1 MSVSV
6 VQMGPEHLAGVVA
19 LQRSCFPPPFPEEF
33 LWRREHLERHVLV
46 YPEGQFVALD
56 EAGRVVGSASA
67 CRIPEDRWR
76 AHLPWEETLG
86 GFFFEGFDRNGST
99 LYGADISVHPEHRG
113 RGVGRRLYEAR
124 FDLVRKAGLARYG
137 TACRMPDFA
146 AHSDEFAHPAEFAR
160 AVQEGRARDRTLTP
174 LLRYGLRLIQ
184 VLEDYMLD
192 EESGNAAALLEW
204 TP

>member
-1 MSVSV
+1 MA
-6 VQMGPEHLAGVVA
+6 PEHLSGVVA
-19 LQRSCFPPPFPEEF
+19 LQRFCFPPPFPEEY
-33 LWRREHLERHVLV
+33 LWREEHLERHLAV
-46 YPEGQFVALD
+46 YPEGQYVALD
-56 EAGRVVGSASA
+56 EVGRVVGSASA
-67 CRIPEDRWR
+67 CRIPEERWL

-86 GFFFEGFDRNGST
+86 GFFFEGFDPNGST

-113 RGVGRRLYEAR
+113 MGVGRKLYAAR
-124 FDLVRKAGLARYG
+124 FELVRNSGLARYG

-146 AHSDEFAHPAEFAR
+146 RHRDNFATPADFAR
-160 AVQEGRARDRTLTP
+160 AVQEGVVTDRTLTP
-174 LLRYGLRLIQ
+174 LLRYGLSLIE